1 MPGPPPGAPL
11 ASYLVPL
18 AVVLLVVV
26 LRNSRPR
33 RLRIERLWLYPA
45 IYLVLLA
52 TTLAAA
58 PPPVTPLSVGLL
70 IAAFALGA
78 ALGWQRGRFMQIH
91 IHPETHDL
99 TSRASPI
106 GLVFIFGVLVLR
118 YAARDLLA
126 GQAGALHLPVV
137 AIGDAFIV
145 LAVAMLSVQRL
156 EVWMRASRM
165 LAEARAAAAPPPAP
179 KIVS

>member
-1 MPGPPPGAPL
+1 MPGPPPGASIT
-11 ASYLVPL
+11 SYLVPL
-18 AVVLLVVV
+18 AVVGLVII

-33 RLRIERLWLYPA
+33 RLKIERLWLYPA

-58 PPPVTPLSVGLL
+58 PPPVTPLSIGLL
-70 IAAFALGA
+70 VGGFLIGA
-78 ALGWQRGRFMQIH
+78 ALGWQRGRLTNIH

-106 GLVFIFGVLVLR
+106 GLLFIFAILVLR
-118 YAARDLLA
+118 YAARDFLA
-126 GQAGALHLPVV
+126 SDAGGLHLPIV

-156 EVWMRASRM
+156 ELWMRASKM
-165 LAEARAAAAPPPAP
+165 LAEAKAGAGPPSPP
-179 KIVS
+179 KIVT